1 MAHSNTGGH
10 LYYLKSREGQKK
22 KKDFHAITTTILNYT
37 CLRLWTRE
45 KEDKKKIKIKTLEW

>member
-22 KKDFHAITTTILNYT
+22 KKRFPCYYYNH
-37 CLRLWTRE
+37 
-45 KEDKKKIKIKTLEW
+45 IKLHLPTAMD